1 MMTFTVE
8 KEIAGRLLSIEAGK
22 VARQAAGAVT
32 VRYGDTVVL
41 ATVVTAEP
49 REGLDFFPLYVDYRE
64 KTSAAGKF
72 PGGFFKREGRPTTK
86 ETLTMRMI
94 DRPVRPLF
102 PDGYRE
108 EVQVQ
113 ILVLSADQ
121 ENDPDLL
128 GMIGAS
134 ACLSISDI
142 PFDGPIG
149 AVRLGFVDNEMVSN
163 PTHSQLES
171 SELDMVIS
179 GGIDSVNMIELESQ
193 EVSEEKVAQAV
204 LQGHEV
210 IKQIVE
216 MQAELVGQC
225 GKSKKEV
232 TPVFSEDLLVMVRD
246 KVADRLREAK
256 TIAEKAKR
264 NEGVEALRAELVKE
278 LAPEDVVGPYQASQ
292 VSAAFSKVE
301 EEVVRRLILAG
312 VRLDGRGPEDIRE
325 ITCEVSVLPRTHGS
339 ALFSRGQTQALTS
352 VTLGTPSDEQK
363 VDGLVEEY
371 TKKFMLHYMMPPFAV
386 GEVRPIRGPSRRD
399 IGHGVLAEKSLSPV
413 LPAVEQFPYTIRV
426 TSDILESNGSSSMA
440 TVCGATLALMDAGVP
455 VKDPVAGI
463 SIGLVRGEGRDV
475 LLTDILGE
483 EDHFGDMD
491 FKVAGTQNGITGIQ
505 LDLKIGG
512 LSHDLIVAALGCAKT
527 ARLAILREMLAT
539 IGAPRPVISQHAPRI
554 LMVKIDPEKI
564 GKVIGPAGK
573 TIKKIQADYGVG
585 IDIEDDGTVTISGM
599 DSVAAEK
606 AKETIQAMTAE
617 AQVGRIY
624 DGRVM
629 SVKDF
634 GAFVE
639 ILPGQDGLC
648 HISELDDSYVAQVS
662 DVCKMGDSMRVK
674 VIAVDDQG
682 RIKLSRKAAMRE
694 EQSSQ

>member
-1 MMTFTVE
+1 
-8 KEIAGRLLSIEAGK
+8 
-22 VARQAAGAVT
+22 
-32 VRYGDTVVL
+32 
-41 ATVVTAEP
+41 
-49 REGLDFFPLYVDYRE
+49 
-64 KTSAAGKF
+64 
-72 PGGFFKREGRPTTK
+72 
-86 ETLTMRMI
+86 MRMI
-94 DRPVRPLF
+94 DRPIRPLF
-102 PDGYRE
+102 PAGYRE

-142 PFDGPIG
+142 PFNGPIG
-149 AVRLGFVDNEMVSN
+149 AVRLGFVDNEMVTN

-171 SELDMVIS
+171 SELDMVVS

-210 IKQIVE
+210 IKQLVE
-216 MQAELVGQC
+216 MQTELVGQC

-246 KVADRLREAK
+246 KVADKIREAK
-256 TIAEKAKR
+256 TNAEKAKR
-264 NEGVEALRAELVKE
+264 NEAVEALRAELVKE

-312 VRLDGRGPEDIRE
+312 VRVDGRGPEDIRE

-339 ALFSRGQTQALTS
+339 ALFSRGETQALTS
-352 VTLGTPSDEQK
+352 ITLGTPSDEQK
-363 VDGLVEEY
+363 VDGLMEAY

-386 GEVRPIRGPSRRD
+386 GEVRPIRGSSRRD
-399 IGHGVLAEKSLSPV
+399 IGHGVLAEKSLIPI
-413 LPAVEQFPYTIRV
+413 LPTAEQFPYTIRV
-426 TSDILESNGSSSMA
+426 TSDILASNGSSSMA

-463 SIGLVRGEGRDV
+463 SIGLVREEGREV

-512 LSHDLIVAALGCAKT
+512 LSHDLIVAALARAKA
-527 ARLAILREMLAT
+527 ARLEILRKILAT
-539 IGAPRPVISQHAPRI
+539 IDAPRPAISQHAPRI
-554 LMVKIDPEKI
+554 LMVRIDPEKI

-573 TIKKIQADYGVG
+573 TIKKLQADYGVT
-585 IDIEDDGTVTISGM
+585 IDIEDDGSVVISGM
-599 DSVAAEK
+599 DSEAAEK

-648 HISELDDSYVAQVS
+648 HISELDESYVTNVA